1 MLPGETEEG
10 LKEGQEVPPL
20 LHSAGPPS
28 LACEVGK
35 EQLISLRGE
44 LGWEPGTT
52 SFLRLIWGSMPELT
66 LVGFYP
72 REAACLGGHGARHVE

>member
-28 LACEVGK
+28 LACG
-35 EQLISLRGE
+35 GE

-52 SFLRLIWGSMPELT
+52 SFLRLIWGSVPELT